1 MGNHNSVSATK
12 IEKRYIEIISS
23 VSPQVTHREFTK
35 NALLDSSKK
44 LSKMFRRES
53 GLIEN
58 ESNKENS
65 GIQKVSDLILTKSL
79 DGKIKR
85 IIRAPD
91 SSSAGEIIMGT
102 PVLKNKPEEPVQLF
116 FIKPICYI
124 PKLKNMPLKN
134 EELAPKG
141 VSFLNDDSLPVS
153 PEKNKLETS
162 SHKSS
167 GSKIGSNK
175 KNSWSISNKKK
186 TNVFYKSVDF
196 AGEKY
201 RVSNKFKNGCAY
213 EGEVDQNRTRN
224 GLGSYCWTDGSKYTG
239 QWTDNM
245 PQGQG
250 KLETADKDV
259 YEGEWLAGLAH
270 GKGTL
275 TTPLGSMY
283 VGQWKNDL
291 QHGNGVETW
300 IDGAI
305 YEGQF
310 EEGQKNGKGKQ
321 VFADKSVYM
330 GGFLNN
336 QMAGNGVLELAN
348 GKVFEGTWR
357 GNKMEGEGVIK
368 WKTGRVFNGLFLAGK
383 ISGKGEMIS
392 GKGIRTLGIWEEGK
406 LKNEVE
412 VLEDSLFLEI
422 VSS

>member
-23 VSPQVTHREFTK
+23 VSPQVTPRECTK
-35 NALLDSSKK
+35 NSLLEKSKK

-58 ESNKENS
+58 ELNKENS
-65 GIQKVSDLILTKSL
+65 GIQKFSDLILTKSL

-85 IIRAPD
+85 IICALD
-91 SSSAGEIIMGT
+91 SSNAGEIIMGT

-116 FIKPICYI
+116 FIKPICYN
-124 PKLKNMPLKN
+124 PKLENMPMKN
-134 EELAPKG
+134 EEIAPKG
-141 VSFLNDDSLPVS
+141 VSFVNNSSLPVS
-153 PEKNKLETS
+153 PEKKLETS
-162 SHKSS
+162 DYKSS
-167 GSKIGSNK
+167 RSKIGSNK
-175 KNSWSISNKKK
+175 KDSWSISNKKK
-186 TNVFYKSVDF
+186 TNLFYKSVDF

-201 RVSNKFKNGCAY
+201 RVSNKFKNGCVY

-224 GLGSYCWTDGSKYTG
+224 GLGSYFWTDGSKYTG
-239 QWTDNM
+239 QWKDNM

-250 KLETADKDV
+250 KLETADKNV
-259 YEGEWLAGLAH
+259 YEGDWLAGLAH
-270 GKGTL
+270 GRGTL

-283 VGQWKNDL
+283 IGQWKNDL

-321 VFADKSVYM
+321 VFVDKSVYI

-336 QMAGNGVLELAN
+336 KMEGSGILEYPN

-357 GNKMEGEGVIK
+357 DNKMEGEGVIR
-368 WKTGRVFNGLFLAGK
+368 WKTGRVFNGLFLDGK
-383 ISGKGEMIS
+383 KNGKGEMIS
-392 GKGIRTLGIWEEGK
+392 GKGMRTLGIWEEGK
-406 LKNEVE
+406 FKNEVE
-412 VLEDSLFLEI
+412 VFEGPLFLEI
-422 VSS
+422 VNS